1 VEKKEQVQLA
11 VIGAGLVVL
20 VFFLITNLKTA
31 AKRPNRPAAP
41 EAAPAAASADAP
53 VLRKR
58 DAGRALG
65 LQEKRWETAWGRDPF
80 RAMSDTAGRLVELQL
95 KGISFSPQKQGFAF
109 INDQIVTVGDAVSGY
124 TVSRIEKEK
133 VVLTR
138 DAQTFILSFMENEG
152 Q

>member
-1 VEKKEQVQLA
+1 MEKKEQVQLA

-20 VFFLITNLKTA
+20 AFFLVANMKA
-31 AKRPNRPAAP
+31 SAKRPNRPAAP
-41 EAAPAAASADAP
+41 AAAPAAASAEAP

-58 DAGRALG
+58 DADRAIG
-65 LQEKRWETAWGRDPF
+65 LQEKRWEMAWGRDPF

-95 KGISFSPQKQGFAF
+95 KGISFSPPKRGFAF